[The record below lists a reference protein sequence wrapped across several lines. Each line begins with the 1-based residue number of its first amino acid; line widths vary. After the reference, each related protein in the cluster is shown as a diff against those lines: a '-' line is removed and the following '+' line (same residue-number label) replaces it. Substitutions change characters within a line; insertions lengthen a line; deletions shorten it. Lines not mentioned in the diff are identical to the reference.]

1 MLKKTKNRESYHR
14 QYYRKQEMN
23 KLRKVIQNLRSEH
36 KLFMSSPEGIAY
48 KKRLTKEY
56 YKQYR
61 IDNKEKLRA
70 YQKEYLLTY

>member
-1 MLKKTKNRESYHR
+1 MTDRKSYQK
-14 QYYRKQEMN
+14 QYYRKQAMDSMRRTIKN
-23 KLRKVIQNLRSEH
+23 LKALRKQFLE
-36 KLFMSSPEGIAY
+36 SPEGIAY